1 MTMTPLKT
9 LRRDLGAHLAAGLG
23 GAHAPLGSQVNPPAV
38 VVTGSAQYVAAKDYC
53 TDLVTFD
60 ATIVAPPGDL
70 AAVADALDT
79 MIDQI
84 RAQCKTASP
93 LGRKYQFQ
101 GVSGYTTFSDDL
113 PAVIATIAIE
123 RQVD

>member
-1 MTMTPLKT
+1 MIALKT

-23 GAHAPLGSQVNPPAV
+23 GAHAPLGSQINPPAV
-38 VVTGSAQYVAAKDYC
+38 VVVGSSQYVDALDYC

-60 ATIVAPPGDL
+60 VHIIAKPGDL

-84 RAQCKTASP
+84 REQCATTSP
-93 LGRKYQFQ
+93 AGRKYQFQ
-101 GVSGYTTFSDDL
+101 GVGGQTVYSDDL
-113 PAVIATIAIE
+113 PSVVATIACE
-123 RQVD
+123 RQTDA